1 MFVCAWRSIHKT
13 KCLLA
18 IIVVCRS
25 GDIRLLG
32 GTSPYKGRVE
42 VCIDE
47 DWGTICGDSWDQE
60 GAMVVCRQLG
70 YLQYNYTG
78 KHSTFTRIF
87 TEH

>member
-1 MFVCAWRSIHKT
+1 M

-32 GTSPYKGRVE
+32 GTSLYEGRVE

-70 YLQYNYTG
+70 YSTQG
-78 KHSTFTRIF
+78 KGFGSSLHAG
-87 TEH
+87 